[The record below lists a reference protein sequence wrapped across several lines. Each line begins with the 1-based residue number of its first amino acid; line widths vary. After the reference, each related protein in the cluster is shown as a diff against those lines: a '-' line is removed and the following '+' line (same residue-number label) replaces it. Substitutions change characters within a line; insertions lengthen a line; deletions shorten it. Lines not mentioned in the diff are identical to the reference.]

1 MWNRSIA
8 SLLAASAFCLALG
21 ACSLEAEDDPSSLIA
36 GGDSGPS
43 PTYSIGG
50 TVAGATGSVALQ
62 NSNGTVLILAGDG
75 SFAFDTPM
83 VPSALYNVTVVVQPR
98 FQTCRVT
105 NGAGT
110 VDLADVSDVIVT
122 CTPNTYTAGNTIAAR
137 ARGLSASDFQ

>member
-1 MWNRSIA
+1 M
-8 SLLAASAFCLALG
+8 
-21 ACSLEAEDDPSSLIA
+21 
-36 GGDSGPS
+36 
-43 PTYSIGG
+43 
-50 TVAGATGSVALQ
+50 AGATGSVVLQ

-110 VDLADVSDVIVT
+110 VDLGDISDVIVI
-122 CTPNTYTAGNTIAAR
+122 CAPNTYTARNGSSAR
-137 ARGLSASDFQ
+137 FPAFPRKR